1 MTFSIS
7 LEQPAQADTIEDLYD
22 RGFGPNRHSKTVY
35 RLRDGVA
42 PIRELCFV
50 AGDGEARLLAAIR
63 FWPVVVSGHRVVLL
77 GPLAVEP
84 ALRGKGIGRAL
95 VAHGLRAA
103 RRQNYRL
110 CLVVGEP
117 AYYGPYGF
125 VGADRAGL
133 TLPGPVESRRFLVAE
148 LTPGGLRG
156 CQGMVSRAEAVPTA
170 GRSLRPA
177 ELNPSAVDWET
188 AILSA

>member
-7 LEQPAQADTIEDLYD
+7 LEPPSQADIIEDLYD
-22 RGFGPNRHSKTVY
+22 RGFGPNRRSKTVY
-35 RLRDGVA
+35 RLRDGIA
-42 PIRELCFV
+42 PVRELCFV

-63 FWPVVVSGHRVVLL
+63 FWPVIVSGHRVVLL

-95 VAHGLRAA
+95 VAHGLAAA
-103 RRQNYRL
+103 RQQNYRL
-110 CLVVGEP
+110 SVVVGEP

-125 VGADRAGL
+125 VNAGRMGL

-156 CQGMVSRAEAVPTA
+156 CHGLVSRAEDRSPA

-177 ELNPSAVDWET
+177 DLNSPSLDWE
-188 AILSA
+188 AAMASA